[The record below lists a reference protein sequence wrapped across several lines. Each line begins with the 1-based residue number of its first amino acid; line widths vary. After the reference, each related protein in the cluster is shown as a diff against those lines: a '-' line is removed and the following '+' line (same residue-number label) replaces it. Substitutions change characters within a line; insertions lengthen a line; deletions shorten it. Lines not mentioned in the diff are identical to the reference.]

1 MYVVIMAGGGG
12 TRLWPLSSPERPKPF
27 LPLLG
32 DRTLLQMTVDRL
44 AVDDRL
50 GLRPGDIAVV
60 TDRRYA
66 GFVRD
71 QLPAATVLEEPV
83 GRNTAAAV
91 ALAAHGLNRP
101 GDEVMLVL
109 PADHRIADE
118 AGFRDALATA
128 AGITAAEPDALV
140 TLGIRATGPEP
151 GYGYIVVGR
160 RPVESLAGAVGF
172 AVERFVEKPAPAD
185 AERLLAADP
194 PAAWNAGIFVWRRSA
209 ILAALDAFAADIS
222 GAVARGL
229 AGGTPG
235 TTSGDGLDEAYAA
248 VRATSIDYAVMEPAS
263 EAGLVR
269 TLPLDVGWSDLG
281 SWSVLLDALGGVGT
295 GRVVQPGEAAEA
307 GPDDLIVERI
317 DGRLVLDDGPRGILA
332 GTPVALLTGARPAR
346 DVVDALL
353 ERVARQEAKS

>member
-44 AVDDRL
+44 L
-50 GLRPGDIAVV
+50 GDGGLPLGPADVAVV

-66 GFVRD
+66 GFVGD
-71 QLPAATVLEEPV
+71 QLPAATILEEPV

-91 ALAAHGLNRP
+91 ALAAHGLDRP
-101 GDEVMLVL
+101 GDEAMLVL
-109 PADHRIADE
+109 PADHRIVDE
-118 AGFRDALATA
+118 AAFRDALATA
-128 AGITAAEPDALV
+128 AAITDREITALV
-140 TLGIRATGPEP
+140 TLGIRATGPES
-151 GYGYIVVGR
+151 GYGYIVVDARTAVG
-160 RPVESLAGAVGF
+160 SGGLAGFG
-172 AVERFVEKPAPAD
+172 VERFVEKPARAD
-185 AERLLAADP
+185 AERLLDGDP
-194 PAAWNAGIFVWRRSA
+194 PASWNAGIFVWRRDA
-209 ILAALDAFAADIS
+209 IRAALRRFAPDIS
-222 GAVARGL
+222 SAVADGL
-229 AGGTPG
+229 A
-235 TTSGDGLDEAYAA
+235 DRRLDDAYAA
-248 VRATSIDYAVMEPAS
+248 IRATSIDYAVMEPAS

-281 SWSVLLDALGGVGT
+281 SWTVLLEALGGVGT

-307 GPDDLIVERI
+307 GTDDLVVERI

-332 GTPVALLTGARPAR
+332 GTPVALLSGARPAR